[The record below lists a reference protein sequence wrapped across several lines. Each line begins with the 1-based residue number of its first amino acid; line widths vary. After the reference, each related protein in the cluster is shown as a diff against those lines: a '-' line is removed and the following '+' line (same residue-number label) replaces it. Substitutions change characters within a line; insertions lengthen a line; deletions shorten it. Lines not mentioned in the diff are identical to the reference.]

1 MSGYIYLLDGSTTA
15 GKAAPADILTLKPI
29 AGSVV
34 KVIGIKFGSQGA
46 NALGPVTFSFGGL
59 SSDVT
64 GSSLTPIPHDQNLSV
79 NFSVA
84 ATTTAKGTVT
94 GNGGT
99 LTRITQWSAQQ
110 VSFVD
115 LWFPDAPIVLA
126 PNTLY
131 GVRKTIGADVNVW
144 SLELRIQEG

>member
-34 KVIGIKFGSQGA
+34 KVIGIKLPACRAPTRSG
-46 NALGPVTFSFGGL
+46 LVTFSFGGL

-64 GSSLTPIPHDQNLSV
+64 GSTLTPIPHDQNLSV
-79 NFSVA
+79 NYSVV

-110 VSFVD
+110 VSSSLD
-115 LWFPDAPIVLA
+115 LWVPW
-126 PNTLY
+126 T
-131 GVRKTIGADVNVW
+131 
-144 SLELRIQEG
+144 LRIVARTEHLVRRA